1 MHEFNRNRQSKV
13 CEVAFLTS
21 IFCCVIL
28 AIVAVIVRN
37 LILVLP
43 GCTMILLYYIVVL
56 PITEHLPKDF
66 NYTVEVQENFLIF
79 SWSDYDKRAVC
90 TSLTDYTV
98 ANNNIIIYDGNSVIT
113 VPYCKELIEFLEGL

>member
-13 CEVAFLTS
+13 REVAFLTS

-56 PITEHLPKDF
+56 PITELLPKDF

-79 SWSDYDKRAVC
+79 SWGDGDKRAVC

-98 ANNNIIIYDGNSVIT
+98 EEKNIIIYDGNSVIT
-113 VPYCKELIEFLEGL
+113 VPYCEELIEFLEGL